1 MFISEIVTARPMA
14 KTDSFFIRG
23 KVTQTGGAFVQTT
36 QDLGA
41 FVDALGKSVLRIH
54 NIEWNVQDDSE
65 PSAGPSIAANNTLNV
80 GVQLTTQT
88 QTGLVTLEDKSV
100 IASARWTYS
109 RSANAYSSI
118 GYWNDVAPQAWENG
132 FLVGVE
138 QLYLGTDADA
148 SSAGGDYTISYV
160 MECTVETLSEKAAM
174 ALALSQQ

>member
-1 MFISEIVTARPMA
+1 MA

-23 KVTQTGGAFVQTT
+23 ELTQTGNSYLETT
-36 QDLGA
+36 IDLGA

-54 NIEWNVQDDSE
+54 NIEWQVSDDSE

-80 GVQLTTQT
+80 ATQLTTQS
-88 QTGLVTLEDKSV
+88 QTALVTLNNKSV
-100 IASARWTYS
+100 VASARWTYS
-109 RSANAYSSI
+109 RSTNAYSSI
-118 GYWNDVAPQAWENG
+118 GYWNDVAPQAWEQG
-132 FLVGVE
+132 YLVGVE

-148 SSAGGDYTISYV
+148 SSAGGDYTISFV